1 MGYERTEIMLY
12 SSQAEIV
19 LETLQRDGICFSRR
33 EYVKK
38 KYGESAPI
46 FTAAYDWFVKEAARH
61 LPKPE
66 IGRAH
71 V

>member
-19 LETLQRDGICFSRR
+19 LETLKRDGICFSRR

-38 KYGESAPI
+38 KYGES
-46 FTAAYDWFVKEAARH
+46 
-61 LPKPE
+61 LPPRTT
-66 IGRAH
+66 GL
-71 V
+71 